1 MELSP
6 EEKEAIEQR
15 MDRIFLSVCGR
26 TCRPDEPWPAPVKT
40 KSEPS
45 TNGDSLGQ
53 VVHDFRT
60 LLGDD

>member
-6 EEKEAIEQR
+6 EEIQPIEEAV
-15 MDRIFLSVCGR
+15 DRACLRLYGR
-26 TCRPDEPWPAPVKT
+26 TYRPDEPRPAPVKT

-45 TNGDSLGQ
+45 RNGDSLGQ
-53 VVHDFRT
+53 VVHDFRK